1 MKRNH
6 FPLTS
11 AITLVA
17 GLALL
22 LGLGQVQGEQESAA
36 ALPVSALGSVHALK
50 ITVLST
56 MLTDAVGVGEW
67 GFSALVEVD
76 GQRVLFDT
84 GGRPETVLNNAREL
98 GVDLSNVEDV
108 ILSHNHWD
116 HVTGLVTLRRELS
129 KTNPRALSRAHVGR
143 GIFLERLIPP
153 GVRGSDKMTMAEV
166 KNGYEALGG
175 KFIEY
180 VEPKQLFTGVWLTG
194 PVPRPFPEKNYP
206 AMIHYRNPDGNLVL
220 DDIPEDQ
227 SLVLDT
233 DKGLVVLTGCGH
245 AGLIN
250 ILTYARQTVRPGA
263 QVYAAL
269 GGFHLFAAKADT
281 LSWTADKLKEFG
293 VAQIMGAHC
302 TGIEPV
308 YYFRERLGLERK
320 ACVVGAVGSSFELAK
335 GINAGSIAQ

>member
-1 MKRNH
+1 MRTASLSLPKQGRSDVWKNH
-6 FPLTS
+6 LPLVS
-11 AITLVA
+11 AITLAA
-17 GLALL
+17 GLALIISFVS
-22 LGLGQVQGEQESAA
+22 LGRVHGEEESVAA
-36 ALPVSALGSVHALK
+36 SPPSSFGPVHVLK
-50 ITVLST
+50 ITLLST
-56 MLTDAVGVGEW
+56 MLTDAVGLGEW

-76 GQRVLFDT
+76 GERVLFDT

-98 GVDLSNVEDV
+98 GLDLSNVEDV

-129 KTNPRALSRAHVGR
+129 KTNPRALSRAHVGH
-143 GIFLERLIPP
+143 GIFLERLIPA

-166 KNGYEALGG
+166 KDGYEALGG

-180 VEPKQLFTGVWLTG
+180 YEPKQLFTGVWLTG
-194 PVPRPFPEKNYP
+194 PVPRPYPEKNYP
-206 AMIHYRNPDGNLVL
+206 AMNHYRDPNGNLLV
-220 DDIPEDQ
+220 DNIPEDQ

-250 ILTYARQTVRPGA
+250 ILTYARQTVRPEA
-263 QVYAAL
+263 PVYAAL

-293 VAQIMGAHC
+293 IAQIMGAHC

-320 ACVVGAVGSSFELAK
+320 ACVD
-335 GINAGSIAQ
+335 